1 MFAPLETMRACQKN
15 VNSYGQNWKIILI
28 LYIGYHMAWYTKII
42 GLSKSNHL
50 VIYYSIIQTNMELNK
65 TKTSL
70 QSFLVL
76 ISLNVTNQESSVL
89 GSSNS
94 QPSHCSPICLGNVLH
109 HFDMLM
115 ESFILLFTNITKIFY
130 EAV

>member
-1 MFAPLETMRACQKN
+1 M
-15 VNSYGQNWKIILI
+15 
-28 LYIGYHMAWYTKII
+28 I

-76 ISLNVTNQESSVL
+76 IFLHVANQESSVL
-89 GSSNS
+89 GPSNS
-94 QPSHCSPICLGNVLH
+94 QASYCSPIYLGNVLH

-115 ESFILLFTNITKIFY
+115 ESFTLLFTNITKIFY
-130 EAV
+130 ETV

>member
-1 MFAPLETMRACQKN
+1 M
-15 VNSYGQNWKIILI
+15 
-28 LYIGYHMAWYTKII
+28 I

-76 ISLNVTNQESSVL
+76 IFLHVANQESSVL
-89 GSSNS
+89 GPSNS
-94 QPSHCSPICLGNVLH
+94 QPSYCSPIYLGNVLH

-115 ESFILLFTNITKIFY
+115 ESFTLLFTNITKIFY
-130 EAV
+130 ETV